1 MTLGDEIRFSAG
13 QINQIGAEAEAAYP
27 DECCGL
33 LVGVLNGHVY
43 EVSRVVASPNVAEAR
58 AHDRFEVDPQV
69 RIDLMRELRHTDQSI
84 IGHYHS
90 HPDHGAVPSE
100 TDLAQAYEPELVWVI
115 TSVLA
120 GQARESAGHVL
131 DPATGRFRQI
141 ELRVDGAV
149 SGF

>member
-1 MTLGDEIRFSAG
+1 MTLGDEIRFTAG

-27 DECCGL
+27 EECCGL
-33 LVGVLNGHVY
+33 LVGVLNGRVY
-43 EVSRVVASPNVAEAR
+43 EVSRVVASPNIVEAR
-58 AHDRFEVDPQV
+58 ALDRFEVDPQV
-69 RIDLMRELRHTDQSI
+69 RIDLMRELRHTDESI

-100 TDLAQAYEPELVWVI
+100 TDLAQAHEPELVWVI

-131 DPATGRFRQI
+131 DPETGRFRQI

>member
-1 MTLGDEIRFSAG
+1 MILGDEIRFSAG

-27 DECCGL
+27 KECCGL
-33 LVGVLNGHVY
+33 LVGVLTGHVY
-43 EVSRVVASPNVAEAR
+43 EVSRVVASPNIVETR
-58 AHDRFEVDPQV
+58 AHDRFEVEPQV
-69 RIDLMRELRHTDQSI
+69 RIDLMRDLRHTNESI

-90 HPDHGAVPSE
+90 HPDHGAHPSE
-100 TDLAQAYEPELVWVI
+100 TDLAQAYEPGLVWVI

-131 DPATGRFRQI
+131 DPETGSFRQI
-141 ELRVDGAV
+141 ELRVDGAI

>member
-1 MTLGDEIRFSAG
+1 MILGDEIRFSAG
-13 QINQIGAEAEAAYP
+13 QIDQIGAEAEAAYP
-27 DECCGL
+27 EECCGL

-43 EVSRVVASPNVAEAR
+43 EVSRVVASPNVVETR

-69 RIDLMRELRHTDQSI
+69 RIDLMRDLRHTDESI

-90 HPDHGAVPSE
+90 HPDHGAHPSE
-100 TDLAQAYEPELVWVI
+100 TDLAQAHEPELVWVI
-115 TSVLA
+115 ISVLA

-131 DPATGRFRQI
+131 DPETGGFRQI
-141 ELRVDGAV
+141 GLRVDGAV

>member
-1 MTLGDEIRFSAG
+1 MILGDEIQFSAG

-27 DECCGL
+27 KECCGL

-43 EVSRVVASPNVAEAR
+43 EVRRVVASPNIVETRAR
-58 AHDRFEVDPQV
+58 DRFEVDPQV
-69 RIDLMRELRHTDQSI
+69 RIDLMRDLRHTNESI

-90 HPDHGAVPSE
+90 HPDHGAHPSE
-100 TDLAQAYEPELVWVI
+100 TDLAQTYEPGLVWVI

-131 DPATGRFRQI
+131 DPETGRFRQI
-141 ELRVDGAV
+141 ELRVDGAI